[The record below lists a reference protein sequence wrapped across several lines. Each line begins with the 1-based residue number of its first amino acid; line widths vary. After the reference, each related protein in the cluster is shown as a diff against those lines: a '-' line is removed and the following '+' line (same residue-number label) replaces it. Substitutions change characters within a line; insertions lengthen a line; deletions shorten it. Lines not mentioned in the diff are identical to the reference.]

1 MRTFMFVAMAA
12 IAAAATPA
20 LADCKSDLDAIF
32 KAQLA
37 TPYRTEMTIKG
48 PSQPMTV
55 TAEVIYPDSFHMKAA
70 QMETIMVKKKAWMK
84 MGGTWQAMPAEAAA
98 QFSAMINSGISKGVA
113 AVKDVQCLGT
123 QSYEG
128 GSYDAYQFNTSGE
141 MMGIQS
147 TAKVTLYAS
156 DGLPA
161 WLVVDGEAMGKK
173 SVTVQ
178 KVTFDPSIKITP
190 PK

>member
-1 MRTFMFVAMAA
+1 MRTFMFAAMAA
-12 IAAAATPA
+12 LAATTPA

-98 QFSAMINSGISKGVA
+98 QFSEMINSGISKGVA

-128 GSYDAYQFNTSGE
+128 GSYDAYQFKTSGE

-147 TAKVTLYAS
+147 TASVTLYAS